1 VRWRGPPALAL
12 ALSAL
17 SGSVARAD
25 EAPPAK
31 GAAPV
36 EVVVTGTRTP
46 ESTQRAT
53 VRTDVVTRAEAERRG
68 ATNVGEALQGTL
80 GVQVN
85 PSAYGFLGNPSAI
98 QIQGFDLDRVLVLED
113 GERVIGGVG
122 GAIDLAQ
129 VPLTDVS
136 RIEVVAG
143 PMSALYGA
151 SAIGGIV
158 NILSAPPLHEG
169 PSARLRAEGR
179 SRRGVLVQGNGAY
192 RRGDAWVAADTSFQR
207 QDGVPAADGSSNLTI
222 PDFSS
227 RLFGVRGGVRLGER
241 VTLQARLR
249 WIHDASDGR
258 QDQIVPGLGT
268 YRIDLPERTD
278 RVALRLAESIDLGGG
293 SSVRFSVGRQWAF
306 NTSTQDRFDSPLDQ
320 TRKRSDVMSSF
331 ESVVTLADGPR
342 TWVLGARAESEQL
355 EQSFTNTELI
365 HGEPRDTTSVEV
377 APKTLGSG
385 AVYAQLAYK
394 IHPTLTV
401 MPGARAELH
410 AVYGAVA
417 VPRLALAYQ
426 PTSSWIVR
434 LSGGRGFRAPSAKE
448 LGFAFDHSIYGY
460 RVLGN
465 VDLAPEKS
473 WGVSGDVTFR
483 PTPKITLRGGVF
495 ANWIDELIDLVLVPD
510 STRAGVDDY
519 RYQNIGKAKT
529 FGGQGDASFAVTSWL
544 RTDVGYAYLWTRD
557 VTNGRPLQ
565 GRPPHTI
572 SASMRADLPLRFELT
587 LRWRGVTD
595 AFIDETT
602 RAPAFSTLDARLARP
617 LWRSS
622 LAYVG
627 VLDALDIRK
636 DPNLP
641 GDQRPIA
648 GRTLYAGLTAELPWE
663 TEP

>member
-1 VRWRGPPALAL
+1 VKWKAPSAMSL
-12 ALSAL
+12 ALSVLCSSSAP
-17 SGSVARAD
+17 RA
-25 EAPPAK
+25 AGA
-31 GAAPV
+31 AAPV

-113 GERVIGGVG
+113 GERVIGGIG

-129 VPLTDVS
+129 IPLTDVS

-143 PMSALYGA
+143 PMSSLYGA

-158 NILSAPPLHEG
+158 NVLSAAPLHEG
-169 PSARLRAEGR
+169 PSARVRAEGR
-179 SRRGVLVQGNGAY
+179 SRRGVLLQGNSAF
-192 RRGDAWVAADTSFQR
+192 RRGDAWATVDGSFQR
-207 QDGVPAADGSSNLTI
+207 QDGVPASEGSSDLAV

-227 RLFGVRGGVRLGER
+227 RLLGVRGGLRLGER
-241 VTLQARLR
+241 VTVQARAR
-249 WIHDASDGR
+249 WIHDGSDGR
-258 QDQIVPGLGT
+258 RDQIVPGLGT

-278 RVALRLAESIDLGGG
+278 RVALHLVESVDLGGG

-306 NTSTQDRFDSPLDQ
+306 NTSTQDRYESPLDQ
-320 TRKRSDVMSSF
+320 TRKRSDVMTSL
-331 ESVVTLADGPR
+331 ESVLTLADGPR

-355 EQSFTNTELI
+355 EQSFASTELVN
-365 HGEPRDTTSVEV
+365 GERRDRAIVEV
-377 APKTLGSG
+377 APRTLGSG

-394 IHPTLTV
+394 IHPKLTV

-434 LSGGRGFRAPSAKE
+434 VSGGRGFRAPSAKE

-465 VDLAPEKS
+465 VDLAAEKS

-483 PTPKITLRGGVF
+483 PTSSVTLRAGVF
-495 ANWIDELIDLVLVPD
+495 ANWIDELIALVLVPD
-510 STRAGVDDY
+510 STRASVDDY
-519 RYQNIGKAKT
+519 RYENVGKART
-529 FGGQGDASFAVTSWL
+529 FGGQGDAVFAVTPWL
-544 RTDVGYAYLWTRD
+544 RTEVGYAYLWTRD

-565 GRPPHTI
+565 GRPPHTV
-572 SASMRADLPLRFELT
+572 SASVRADLPLRLELT

-595 AFIDETT
+595 AFVDEST
-602 RAPAFSTLDARLARP
+602 RSPGFSTLDARLGRP

-627 VLDALDIRK
+627 VLDALDVRK

-648 GRTLYAGLTAELPWE
+648 GRTFYAGLTAELPWE
-663 TEP
+663 TQP

>member
-1 VRWRGPPALAL
+1 M
-12 ALSAL
+12 
-17 SGSVARAD
+17 
-25 EAPPAK
+25 
-31 GAAPV
+31 
-36 EVVVTGTRTP
+36 
-46 ESTQRAT
+46 
-53 VRTDVVTRAEAERRG
+53 
-68 ATNVGEALQGTL
+68 
-80 GVQVN
+80 
-85 PSAYGFLGNPSAI
+85 
-98 QIQGFDLDRVLVLED
+98 LED

-129 VPLTDVS
+129 MPLTDVA
-136 RIEVVAG
+136 RVEVVAG

-158 NILSAPPLHEG
+158 NVLSAAPLHEG
-169 PSARLRAEGR
+169 PSARARIEGR
-179 SRRGVLVQGNGAY
+179 SRRGVLLQGTSAY
-192 RRGDAWVAADTSFQR
+192 RRGDAWVTVDASFQR
-207 QDGVPAADGSSNLTI
+207 QDGIPAIAGSSGLAI

-227 RLFGVRGGVRLGER
+227 RLVGVRGGLRLGAR
-241 VTLQARLR
+241 VTVQARAR
-249 WIHDASDGR
+249 WIHDASEGR

-278 RVALRLAESIDLGGG
+278 RVALHLVENVDLGRG
-293 SSVRFSVGRQWAF
+293 SSVRLSAGRQWAL
-306 NTSTQDRFDSPLDQ
+306 NTATQDRADSPLDQ
-320 TRKRSDVMSSF
+320 ARSRSDVISSF
-331 ESVVTLADGPR
+331 EGVVTLADGPR
-342 TWVLGARAESEQL
+342 TWVLGARTEAEQL
-355 EQSFTNTELI
+355 SQDATTTELV
-365 HGEPRDTTSVEV
+365 GGVPRARTAIEV
-377 APKTLGSG
+377 APRTLGSA

-394 IHPTLTV
+394 IHPTLTL
-401 MPGARAELH
+401 MPGARAEMH

-426 PTSSWIVR
+426 PSAAWILR
-434 LSGGRGFRAPSAKE
+434 ASGGRGFRAPSAKE
-448 LGFAFDHSIYGY
+448 LGFSFDHSIYGY

-465 VDLAPEKS
+465 EGLAPEKS
-473 WGVSGDVTFR
+473 WGLSGDVAFR
-483 PTPKITLRGGVF
+483 PRPGLTLRAGVF
-495 ANWIDELIDLVLVPD
+495 ANWIEQLIDLVLVPE

-519 RYQNIGKAKT
+519 RYENVGSART
-529 FGGQGDASFAVTSWL
+529 FGGQVDAAFSVATWL
-544 RTDVGYAYLWTRD
+544 HTEVGYAYLWTRD
-557 VTNGRPLQ
+557 VTHGRPLS

-572 SASMRADLPLRFELT
+572 SASMRVDLPLRLELV

-595 AFIDETT
+595 AFIDEST

-636 DPNLP
+636 DPTLV